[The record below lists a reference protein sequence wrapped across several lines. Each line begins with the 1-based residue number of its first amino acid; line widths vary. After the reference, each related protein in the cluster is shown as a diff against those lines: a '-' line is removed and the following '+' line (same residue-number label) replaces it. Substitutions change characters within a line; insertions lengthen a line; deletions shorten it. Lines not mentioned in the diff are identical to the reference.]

1 MRYIFLFLV
10 TIFLAS
16 CGNHKMRFSRSIST
30 QQKVVEISEVHTLKK
45 AVSSSDDSQV
55 LSSDEVTPNASSTE
69 EANTYVSEQDLPQSD
84 ALYTEIP
91 SIYDN
96 PEDSTVVSREEAEEI
111 KEEALWAANQGK
123 LSLTFSIL
131 TPLFFLAGAI
141 IFIFALL
148 GGVGPASAILG
159 ILLLGLSVASIILS
173 MIFGIRSLNAQYNT
187 EKGRKKAIGG
197 IVISSFF
204 IALFLFNIVLGLL

>member
-1 MRYIFLFLV
+1 MRYVFLILV
-10 TIFLAS
+10 TIILAS
-16 CGNHKMRFSRSIST
+16 CGNHKMRFSRSINT

-45 AVSSSDDSQV
+45 AVTSNDHSRV
-55 LSSDEVTPNASSTE
+55 LSSDELTSNTLSSE
-69 EANTYVSEQDLPQSD
+69 EPTTHVSEQDLPQAD
-84 ALYTEIP
+84 VIYPEIP
-91 SIYDN
+91 SVYDN

-141 IFIFALL
+141 VFIFALF
-148 GGVGPASAILG
+148 GGFGPASAILG

-204 IALFLFNIVLGLL
+204 LALFLFNIVLGLL

>member
-1 MRYIFLFLV
+1 
-10 TIFLAS
+10 
-16 CGNHKMRFSRSIST
+16 MRFSRSINT

-45 AVSSSDDSQV
+45 AVTSNDHSQA
-55 LSSDEVTPNASSTE
+55 LSSDELTSNTPISDEPT
-69 EANTYVSEQDLPQSD
+69 THMSEQDLPQSN
-84 ALYTEIP
+84 ALYAEIP

-123 LSLTFSIL
+123 LSLTFSIF

-141 IFIFALL
+141 IFVFALF
-148 GGVGPASAILG
+148 GGFGPASAILG
-159 ILLLGLSVASIILS
+159 LLLLGLSVASIILS
-173 MIFGIRSLNAQYNT
+173 LIFGIRSLNAQYNT

-204 IALFLFNIVLGLL
+204 LALFLFNIVLGLL

>member
-1 MRYIFLFLV
+1 
-10 TIFLAS
+10 
-16 CGNHKMRFSRSIST
+16 MRFSRSINT

-45 AVSSSDDSQV
+45 AVTSNDQSRV
-55 LSSDEVTPNASSTE
+55 LSSDELTSNTLSSE
-69 EANTYVSEQDLPQSD
+69 EPTTHVSEQDLPQAD
-84 ALYTEIP
+84 VIYPEIP
-91 SIYDN
+91 SVYDN

-141 IFIFALL
+141 VFIFALF
-148 GGVGPASAILG
+148 GGFGPASAILG
-159 ILLLGLSVASIILS
+159 ILLLGLSVGSIILS

-204 IALFLFNIVLGLL
+204 LALFLFNIVLGLL